1 MIVDKDKFKE
11 YINDKH
17 SESIHINEI
26 KSISINNMKYH
37 KDQLSKDSKYLIIP
51 AFSLGRTQEIVF
63 VLDKLHEVVDKN
75 GFVELV
81 MIRPIWSG
89 WKVVNENNTRKE
101 LIGTWAYR
109 DNRTSNRFSLESYQ
123 EWLVE
128 VRNKKLESIG
138 I

>member
-1 MIVDKDKFKE
+1 MIIDKNKFKE

-17 SESIHINEI
+17 RESIHINEI

-37 KDQLSKDSKYLIIP
+37 KDQLSKDSKY
-51 AFSLGRTQEIVF
+51 
-63 VLDKLHEVVDKN
+63 HEVVETN

-81 MIRPIWSG
+81 MIKPRWSG

-109 DNRTSNRFSLESYQ
+109 DNRTNNRFSLEAYQ
-123 EWLVE
+123 EWLVD
-128 VRNKKLESIG
+128 VRDKKLESIG

>member
-26 KSISINNMKYH
+26 KSISINNMKYY
-37 KDQLSKDSKYLIIP
+37 KDQVPKDSKY
-51 AFSLGRTQEIVF
+51 
-63 VLDKLHEVVDKN
+63 HEVVEKN

-81 MIRPIWSG
+81 MIKPIWSG
-89 WKVVNENNTRKE
+89 WKVVNDINSSFNLTRKE

>member
-1 MIVDKDKFKE
+1 MIIDKDKFKE

-37 KDQLSKDSKYLIIP
+37 KDQLPKDSKY
-51 AFSLGRTQEIVF
+51 
-63 VLDKLHEVVDKN
+63 HEVVEKN

-109 DNRTSNRFSLESYQ
+109 DNRTSNRFSLEAYQ

-128 VRNKKLESIG
+128 VRNMKLESIG

>member
-26 KSISINNMKYH
+26 KSISINNMKYY
-37 KDQLSKDSKYLIIP
+37 KDQVPKDSKY
-51 AFSLGRTQEIVF
+51 
-63 VLDKLHEVVDKN
+63 HEVVEKN

-109 DNRTSNRFSLESYQ
+109 DNIGTWAYRDNRTSNRFSLESYQ
-123 EWLVE
+123 ECLVE

>member
-1 MIVDKDKFKE
+1 MIIDKNKFKE

-17 SESIHINEI
+17 RESIHINEI

-37 KDQLSKDSKYLIIP
+37 KDQLSKDSKY
-51 AFSLGRTQEIVF
+51 
-63 VLDKLHEVVDKN
+63 HEVVEKN
-75 GFVELV
+75 GFVDLV
-81 MIRPIWSG
+81 MIKPIWSG

-109 DNRTSNRFSLESYQ
+109 DNRTNNRFSLEAYQ
-123 EWLVE
+123 EWLVDA
-128 VRNKKLESIG
+128 RDKKLESIG

>member
-1 MIVDKDKFKE
+1 MIIDKNKFKE

-26 KSISINNMKYH
+26 KSISINNMKYY
-37 KDQLSKDSKYLIIP
+37 KDQVPKDSKY
-51 AFSLGRTQEIVF
+51 
-63 VLDKLHEVVDKN
+63 HEVVEKN

-81 MIRPIWSG
+81 MIKPIWSG
-89 WKVVNENNTRKE
+89 WKVVNDINSSYNLARKE
-101 LIGTWAYR
+101 FIGTWAYR
-109 DNRTSNRFSLESYQ
+109 DNRTSNRFSLEAYQ

>member
-26 KSISINNMKYH
+26 NSISINNMKYY
-37 KDQLSKDSKYLIIP
+37 KDQVPNNHDHCKWLSKY
-51 AFSLGRTQEIVF
+51 
-63 VLDKLHEVVDKN
+63 HEDVEKN
-75 GFVELV
+75 GFVEVV
-81 MIRPIWSG
+81 MIKPIWAG

-123 EWLVE
+123 QWLIDT
-128 VRNKKLESIG
+128 RDKKLESIG

>member
-11 YINDKH
+11 YINDKL

-37 KDQLSKDSKYLIIP
+37 KDQLSKDSKY
-51 AFSLGRTQEIVF
+51 
-63 VLDKLHEVVDKN
+63 HEVVDKN

-109 DNRTSNRFSLESYQ
+109 DNRTIFATPKNRFSLESYQ

>member
-1 MIVDKDKFKE
+1 MIIDKNKFKE

-17 SESIHINEI
+17 RESIHINEI

-37 KDQLSKDSKYLIIP
+37 KDQLSKDSKY
-51 AFSLGRTQEIVF
+51 
-63 VLDKLHEVVDKN
+63 HEVVEKN
-75 GFVELV
+75 GFVDLV
-81 MIRPIWSG
+81 MIKPIWSG

-109 DNRTSNRFSLESYQ
+109 DNRTNNRFSLEAYQ
-123 EWLVE
+123 EWLVD
-128 VRNKKLESIG
+128 VRDKKLESIG